1 MIYID
6 FETRSELN
14 LLKVGAWVYSRHPS
28 TEVMCLAWTVDD
40 GPVHLW
46 TPGEEIPGCLGSHVF
61 DYEAHNAF
69 FEKCIWENIMM
80 KKYGWPPIPPEQW
93 YCSASLAS
101 AQAIPRALG
110 DATKALG
117 LSQEKDTLGHT
128 LMMKMAKPK
137 KSGGYHEEEADL
149 QKLYEYCK
157 QDVRAERGLSKA
169 LRPLSKD
176 ERKVW
181 LLDQKINRRGI
192 RVDLEAV
199 EAAMKIGEWYKE
211 KINVDLPGL
220 TDGVITKATQRER
233 IVKWLNRQGFQTPD
247 GEEITKLGK
256 EFVEK
261 YLEYAE
267 GDVKKVLEIRLK
279 LAKSSV
285 AKYAKIM
292 GAVDRDDQRLRDLL
306 MYHGSSTGRWTGKVV
321 QPHNFPKNRYIHQ
334 GQGRPKRDFDEY
346 FEILKT
352 ASNEEYEM
360 CFPEVMDYLSMTS
373 RGIFIPSEG
382 KEFFGGDFS
391 SIEARVS
398 MWLAGDESALNVF
411 RDGGDIYK
419 ELASFIYDIPVSE
432 IEKDSD
438 ERQLGK
444 QGILGCGFGI
454 GWESFKR
461 TCEDTYKIIISE
473 KVARKVVDSYRDKY
487 HLVVK
492 LWKDQEAAVLHA
504 VKYPGK
510 VAKAGKTGWVMKG
523 KFLYCRLPSGRFL
536 SYYDPKIEMKET
548 PWKQMKEAVTYMTL
562 KNKKFIRT
570 STYGGKIVENITQAV
585 ARDLMAHGMQSC
597 EDAEYEVVLSV
608 HDELLAEKAEGTIEE
623 FEKLMATPPAWG
635 HDIPVAV
642 GGWRGKR
649 YLK

>member
-128 LMMKMAKPK
+128 LMLKMAKPK
-137 KSGGYHEEEADL
+137 RGGGYHEEEADL